1 MLRSLVAVALLT
13 GGALALC
20 GCTASAPAPPA
31 VSTPARPSA
40 GPTSTEP
47 TAPASVAYSAGQ
59 ARALLPDDSTR
70 AAGGARVDPLSP
82 FSLGTV
88 GSAVSDA
95 HLAQSTTPSACGI
108 VNGLWYASA
117 ADGSITDPLLSVGV
131 TPETWSGEISAVE
144 AVRVFRTVD
153 EASEH
158 YATLVDAVASC
169 SAFTEED
176 SQAGSFEYVV
186 NDVRSEPGGL
196 SLHESISDGGGAAT
210 EVAVRVRVVGNLLAT
225 VTVVGADGSALADS
239 VDGFVEDRAASLR
252 G

>member
-1 MLRSLVAVALLT
+1 MLRSLVAVALLA

-20 GCTASAPAPPA
+20 ACTASAPAQPA
-31 VSTPARPSA
+31 VSTPARPSV

-47 TAPASVAYSAGQ
+47 TAPAVAYSAGQ
-59 ARALLPDDSTR
+59 ASALLPDDSAR

-117 ADGSITDPLLSVGV
+117 ADGTITDPLLSVGL
-131 TPETWSGEISAVE
+131 TPETRSGETSAVE
-144 AVRVFRTVD
+144 AVRVFRTAD
-153 EASEH
+153 EASAH
-158 YATLVDAVASC
+158 FASLVDAVASC

-176 SQAGSFEYVV
+176 TQAGATEFVV
-186 NDVRSEPGGL
+186 DDVRAEPDEL
-196 SLHESISDGGGAAT
+196 SLRESISDGGGAAT
-210 EVAVRVRVVGNLLAT
+210 DMAVRVRVVGNLLAT
-225 VTVVGADGSALADS
+225 VTVVGADGAALADS